1 VWAGEDSTASPHAS
15 LTVTGKQEVV
25 ATTNNRPSVDYPL
38 FRIPRSVQ
46 FSHTSGTQSKTFR
59 SYHAFRIAASPCR

>member
-1 VWAGEDSTASPHAS
+1 MRVWTAER
-15 LTVTGKQEVV
+15 LTGRKSQ
-25 ATTNNRPSVDYPL
+25 AL
-38 FRIPRSVQ
+38 FCIPRSVQ